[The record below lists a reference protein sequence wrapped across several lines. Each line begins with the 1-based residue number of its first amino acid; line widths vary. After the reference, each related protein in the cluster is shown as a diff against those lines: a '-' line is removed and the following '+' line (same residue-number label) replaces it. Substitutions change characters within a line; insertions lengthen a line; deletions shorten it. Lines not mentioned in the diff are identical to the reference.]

1 MFIIGTEKLGV
12 SFGEKILL
20 DNVTF
25 SINQGEKV
33 SIVGVNGAGKSTLMR
48 LLYSRSLPYS
58 GNIFI
63 AKGKTI
69 GHLEQQNQIN
79 GEATVYEAAL
89 SVFKTLS
96 EDEAKLEALS
106 EELKT
111 DYSEE
116 KIKRFSAMQQRFE
129 QAGGYEYKSR
139 AKGTLISMGFDE
151 EKLNLKVSALSG
163 GQRTI
168 LQLSLL
174 ILEEPDILLLD
185 EPTNHLD
192 IRSLEWLEEKLRK
205 IRSTLLVI
213 SHDRLFL
220 DRVTEKT
227 LEIENTHAKL
237 YSVPYSKYREQK
249 KIDRE
254 IQERHYKNQQKEIAR
269 IEAFIAQQK
278 RWNREKNI
286 IAAESRQKA
295 LDRMVKVDKV
305 ESLPDSLSFHFST
318 ALESGDDVLSVKELS
333 KAYGDNVL
341 FDKLSFEIKKR
352 DRFLIIGANGSGK
365 STLLQILAGNLYSDF
380 GSFRYGYNVRM
391 GYYDQYQHLN
401 ENSTVLEELWSE
413 SDLNHTQI
421 RSLLAT
427 FLFKGD
433 DVFKEIRVLSGGER
447 ARLVL
452 AKLMQKKVNLLLL
465 DEPTNHLDIESR
477 EALEEALLS
486 FDGTIIAV
494 SHDRYFINKIATRM
508 LSFKGNGKV
517 FEYNG
522 TFSDY
527 SEFVAKERIEQT
539 KNDVSAVSV
548 SKNDWELKKKKKQ
561 EERKKQ
567 ARIEKIEKEIE
578 TAEERIRQIDSETE
592 TISTDYVA
600 LQALYEEKEALE
612 EKCNKLLEEWST
624 LEDN

>member
-1 MFIIGTEKLGV
+1 MFIIGTEKLSV
-12 SFGEKILL
+12 SFGEKVLL
-20 DNVTF
+20 DNISF

-48 LLYSRSLPYS
+48 LLYNRSLPYT
-58 GNIFI
+58 GNVFV

-69 GHLEQQNQIN
+69 GHLEQQNQLN
-79 GEATVYEAAL
+79 GELTVYEAAL
-89 SVFKTLS
+89 GVFKTLS

-174 ILEEPDILLLD
+174 ILEEPDVLLLD

-220 DRVTEKT
+220 DRITEKT

-254 IQERHYKNQQKEIAR
+254 IQERHFKNQQKEIAR

-333 KAYGDNVL
+333 KAYGDNIL
-341 FDKLSFEIKKR
+341 FEKLSFEIKKK

-365 STLLQILAGNLYSDF
+365 STLLQILAGNLYSDS

-508 LSFKGNGKV
+508 LSFNGNGKI
-517 FEYNG
+517 FEYSG
-522 TFSDY
+522 TFADY
-527 SEFVAKERIEQT
+527 SDFIAKANIEQT
-539 KNDVSAVSV
+539 RNTAPTVSV

-567 ARIEKIEKEIE
+567 VRLEKLEREIE
-578 TAEERIRQIDSETE
+578 AAEERIRQINSETE
-592 TISTDYVA
+592 AIATDYVA
-600 LQALYEEKEALE
+600 LQALFEEKEMLE
-612 EKCNKLLEEWST
+612 AKCNKLLEEWST